1 MTKAAI
7 TKLEYRD
14 GGLWMQLD
22 SRAAARR
29 IAFEL
34 VPEMQSGKQQ
44 FDVEIKRHRERRSL
58 DANAYCWVLLDKL
71 AAVLHIPKLDI
82 YRDLIQNIG
91 GNSEIIPIRRE
102 VVETFCQ
109 AWEHNGSGWITV
121 RTGTSKLKGYENII
135 VYYGSS
141 VYDTAQMSRL
151 IDLLVQ
157 ECKEQGIE
165 TLPPDKLAV
174 MQEEWN
180 AQTNKGSQHTGERK
194 TSGMEA

>member
-1 MTKAAI
+1 MQKQQI
-7 TKLEYRD
+7 KQVEYRD
-14 GGLWMQLD
+14 GGLWIQLD

-34 VPEMQSGKQQ
+34 APEMQSGKQ
-44 FDVEIKRHRERRSL
+44 FDMEIKRHRERRSL

-71 AAVLHIPKLDI
+71 AAVLRVPKTEI

-91 GNSEIIPIRRE
+91 GNSEIIPIRQE
-102 VVETFCQ
+102 AVETFCQ
-109 AWEHNGSGWITV
+109 AWERNGCGWITV

-157 ECKEQGIE
+157 ECREQGIE
-165 TLPPDKLAV
+165 TLPPDKLAM